1 MNNIIKSNEGLRK
14 EYDDARAAKRQKK
27 EQENADSRNLQC
39 EKCNG
44 KKIISI
50 NSKACDNNHVILPWG
65 ETIEGTITCHDRAEI
80 LTFSSRLLS
89 ANTRCHY
96 GRRRWCQF

>member
-1 MNNIIKSNEGLRK
+1 MNNIIESNEGLRK
-14 EYDDARAAKRQKK
+14 EYDDARAAIRQKK

-65 ETIEGTITCHDRAEI
+65 ETIEGINNV
-80 LTFSSRLLS
+80 S
-89 ANTRCHY
+89 
-96 GRRRWCQF
+96 